1 MKTLYI
7 HIGTPKT
14 GSSTLQHFF
23 ENNEEALLRN
33 GIYYPK
39 GIPYDR
45 WGGQESTA
53 GNFAWVTRLNLG
65 MDQIVRTVRE
75 WFEVS
80 DKVLLSTEHIWLEIG
95 DKASFLAGIRS
106 SADDLEVKVIV
117 YLRKQID
124 YLESQYREWV
134 RLVLLEE
141 SIQEVCDFNNTVLKV
156 VKDSLDYY
164 AVLEKT
170 AQAVGRE
177 NMIVRPYE
185 KGQFQN
191 QNIVDDFMRILG
203 VHTDSSFVLPE
214 KNLNPPI
221 SNPALELK
229 RQMNASAKAEQ
240 KIMNDCFYDILM
252 QDGTERAEK
261 GECAHFKSLLTY
273 QQRQE
278 FMQRFEEGNRK
289 IARYYL
295 NREEGKL
302 FFEEDNVN
310 MQANAVSGEELLK
323 QTIRV
328 FTSAF
333 LENYEKQTF
342 VESRQRALDEK
353 VENFIIQMDK
363 MAKNQQ
369 NQIERMMKKQEETCR
384 EQIEDIRWQMQECTK
399 QWTGMQKELKEIKN
413 SSSWR
418 MTAPLRKMAVFFR
431 KLKYKGR

>member
-23 ENNEEALLRN
+23 ENNRETLLQK
-33 GIYYPK
+33 GVYYPAD
-39 GIPYDR
+39 ISHERY
-45 WGGQESTA
+45 GGYESTD
-53 GNFAWVTRLNLG
+53 GNFAWVTRLHPDMEEVRKKVQG
-65 MDQIVRTVRE
+65 MFRISE
-75 WFEVS
+75 
-80 DKVLLSTEHIWLEIG
+80 KVLLSTENIWLEIY
-95 DKASFLAGIRS
+95 DKESFFAGIRS
-106 SADDLEVKVIV
+106 IADDLEVKVIV

-134 RLVLLEE
+134 RLILLKE
-141 SIQEVCDFNNTVLKV
+141 SVHQVCDFNNTVLKV

-164 AVLEKT
+164 AVLEKI

-177 NMIVRPYE
+177 NIIVRPYE
-185 KGQFQN
+185 NGQFQN
-191 QNIVDDFMRILG
+191 QNIVDDFMGILG
-203 VHTDSSFVLPE
+203 LHTDQSFALSE
-214 KNLNPPI
+214 KNFNPPI

-240 KIMNDCFYDILM
+240 KIMNGCFYDILM
-252 QDGTERAEK
+252 QDGIERAEN
-261 GECAHFKSLLTY
+261 GECAHFKSLLSY

-278 FMQRFEEGNRK
+278 VMQRFEEGNRK

>member
-23 ENNEEALLRN
+23 ENNRETLLQK
-33 GIYYPK
+33 GVYYPAD
-39 GIPYDR
+39 ISHERY
-45 WGGQESTA
+45 GGYESTD
-53 GNFAWVTRLNLG
+53 GNFAWVTRLHPDMEEVRKKVQG
-65 MDQIVRTVRE
+65 MFRISE
-75 WFEVS
+75 
-80 DKVLLSTEHIWLEIG
+80 KVLLSTENIWLEIY
-95 DKASFLAGIRS
+95 DKESFFAGIRS
-106 SADDLEVKVIV
+106 IADDLEVKVIV

-134 RLVLLEE
+134 RLILLKE
-141 SIQEVCDFNNTVLKV
+141 SVHQVCDFNNTVLKV

-164 AVLEKT
+164 AVLEKI

-177 NMIVRPYE
+177 NIIVRPYE
-185 KGQFQN
+185 NGQFQN
-191 QNIVDDFMRILG
+191 QNIVDDFMGILG
-203 VHTDSSFVLPE
+203 LHTDQSFALSE
-214 KNLNPPI
+214 KNFNPPI

-240 KIMNDCFYDILM
+240 KIMNGCFYDILM
-252 QDGTERAEK
+252 QDGIERAEN
-261 GECAHFKSLLTY
+261 GECAHFKSLLSY

-278 FMQRFEEGNRK
+278 VMQRFEEGNRK

-342 VESRQRALDEK
+342 VESR
-353 VENFIIQMDK
+353 
-363 MAKNQQ
+363 
-369 NQIERMMKKQEETCR
+369 
-384 EQIEDIRWQMQECTK
+384 
-399 QWTGMQKELKEIKN
+399 
-413 SSSWR
+413 
-418 MTAPLRKMAVFFR
+418 
-431 KLKYKGR
+431 

>member
-65 MDQIVRTVRE
+65 MDQIGRTVRE

-95 DKASFLAGIRS
+95 DKASFLAGIA
-106 SADDLEVKVIV
+106 SARNDLEIKVIV
-117 YLRKQID
+117 YLRKQAD
-124 YLESQYREWV
+124 YLESQYRECV
-134 RLVLLEE
+134 RTVLMEE
-141 SIQEVCDFNNTVLKV
+141 SVFDVFNFDHEILKG

-164 AVLEKT
+164 TVLEEMAKVT
-170 AQAVGRE
+170 GAE
-177 NMIVRPYE
+177 NIIVRPYE
-185 KGQFQN
+185 KTQFYK
-191 QNIVDDFMRILG
+191 QNIVDDFLNILG
-203 VHTDSSFVLPE
+203 LRMDETFVLPE
-214 KNLNPPI
+214 RNYNPPI

-229 RQMNASAKAEQ
+229 RQMNTSAKAEQ
-240 KIMNDCFYDILM
+240 KLMNDCFYNLLM
-252 QDGTERAEK
+252 QDGTESAVD
-261 GECAHFKSLLTY
+261 GACAHFKSLLSY
-273 QQRQE
+273 PQRQK
-278 FMQRFEEGNRK
+278 FMQRFAEGNRK
-289 IARYYL
+289 IALYYL

-302 FFEEDNVN
+302 FLEADDVN
-310 MQANAVSGEELLK
+310 TCAHTVSGDELLK

-333 LENYEKQTF
+333 LENYE
-342 VESRQRALDEK
+342 RQNVSECSQRTLEHKMEYLAGQ
-353 VENFIIQMDK
+353 VEN
-363 MAKNQQ
+363 QQ
-369 NQIERMMKKQEETCR
+369 AQIESCR
-384 EQIEDIRWQMQECTK
+384 KQIEFSHAQVQEQLHGCMEQWMEILQLK
-399 QWTGMQKELKEIKN
+399 QQELENIK
-413 SSSWR
+413 SSSCWR
-418 MTAPLRKMAVFFR
+418 MTAPLRKIVNSFR
-431 KLKYKGR
+431 QFRRR

>member
-23 ENNEEALLRN
+23 ENNRETLLQK
-33 GIYYPK
+33 GVYYPAD
-39 GIPYDR
+39 ISHERY
-45 WGGQESTA
+45 GGYESTD
-53 GNFAWVTRLNLG
+53 GNFAWVTRLHPDMEEVRKKVQG
-65 MDQIVRTVRE
+65 MFRISE
-75 WFEVS
+75 
-80 DKVLLSTEHIWLEIG
+80 KVLLSTENIWLEIY
-95 DKASFLAGIRS
+95 DKESFFAGIRS
-106 SADDLEVKVIV
+106 IADDLEVKVIV

-134 RLVLLEE
+134 RLILLKE
-141 SIQEVCDFNNTVLKV
+141 SVHQVCDFNNTVLKV

-164 AVLEKT
+164 AVLEKI

-177 NMIVRPYE
+177 NIIVRPYE
-185 KGQFQN
+185 NGQFQN
-191 QNIVDDFMRILG
+191 QNIVDDFMGILG
-203 VHTDSSFVLPE
+203 LHTDQSFALSE
-214 KNLNPPI
+214 KNFNPPI

-240 KIMNDCFYDILM
+240 KIMNGCFYDILM
-252 QDGTERAEK
+252 QDGIERAEN